1 MSDESKL
8 SRTLV
13 GRVVSDKMD
22 KTITVLIE
30 RRIKHPLYGKY
41 VTRTSKLHAHD
52 EDNAPGRG
60 FGSGGRI
67 ASHFQEQVMAAGG
80 SRRAAPR
87 LNWLP
92 VGISRQIER

>member
-8 SRTLV
+8 NRTLV

-22 KTITVLIE
+22 KTITVAIE

-52 EDNAPGRG
+52 EENVC
-60 FGSGGRI
+60 
-67 ASHFQEQVMAAGG
+67 QEGDLVRVVE
-80 SRRAAPR
+80 SRPMSKSKSWQ
-87 LNWLP
+87 L
-92 VGISRQIER
+92 VEVVERRRD

>member
-8 SRTLV
+8 NRTLV

-22 KTITVLIE
+22 KTITVAIE

-52 EDNAPGRG
+52 EENAC
-60 FGSGGRI
+60 
-67 ASHFQEQVMAAGG
+67 QEGDLVRVVE
-80 SRRAAPR
+80 SRP
-87 LNWLP
+87 
-92 VGISRQIER
+92 ISKSKSWQLVEVVERRRD

>member
-52 EDNAPGRG
+52 EDNACQEGIW
-60 FGSGGRI
+60 FGWSNRVPFPR
-67 ASHFQEQVMAAGG
+67 ASHGSWWKSSSGAATELA
-80 SRRAAPR
+80 SCRYFEAD
-87 LNWLP
+87 
-92 VGISRQIER
+92 

>member
-22 KTITVLIE
+22 KTITVAIE

-52 EDNAPGRG
+52 EENVC
-60 FGSGGRI
+60 
-67 ASHFQEQVMAAGG
+67 QEGDLVRVAE
-80 SRRAAPR
+80 SRP
-87 LNWLP
+87 
-92 VGISRQIER
+92 ISKSKSWQLVEVVERRRD

>member
-1 MSDESKL
+1 MNDESKL

-22 KTITVLIE
+22 KTITVAIE

-52 EDNAPGRG
+52 EENVC
-60 FGSGGRI
+60 
-67 ASHFQEQVMAAGG
+67 QEGDLVRVAE
-80 SRRAAPR
+80 SRPISKSKTWR
-87 LNWLP
+87 L
-92 VGISRQIER
+92 VEVVERRRD

>member
-22 KTITVLIE
+22 KTITVAIE

-52 EDNAPGRG
+52 EENVC
-60 FGSGGRI
+60 
-67 ASHFQEQVMAAGG
+67 QEGDLVRVVE
-80 SRRAAPR
+80 SRPMSKSKSWQ
-87 LNWLP
+87 L
-92 VGISRQIER
+92 VEVVERRRD